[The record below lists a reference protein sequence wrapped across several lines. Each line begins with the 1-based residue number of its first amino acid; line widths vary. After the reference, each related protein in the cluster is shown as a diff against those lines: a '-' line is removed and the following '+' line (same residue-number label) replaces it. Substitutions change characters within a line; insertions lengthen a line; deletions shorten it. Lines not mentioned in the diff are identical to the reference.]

1 MKKNSIHKMIRN
13 VSEHEPSLFAYFA
26 VNALSSGFEPVLG
39 VFALQRIVAQLT
51 KTEGSL
57 QHVIIT
63 IFAYIFTSTTLKIIA
78 TQSDQRSWG
87 KFAFLRMEYLR
98 GICSKILT
106 MDYTYY
112 ENPSFFNE
120 KESVFEAVSSNN
132 VGLEGIYHKMFA
144 IAGKIVSIL
153 ILSIII
159 SFFHPVIVVV
169 LLLSVFASV
178 LAMRKASHFRH
189 AKKPELNQADR
200 RVSKLYESSANF
212 EYGKDIR
219 LFDLKG
225 RFLQVFRKEIDNF
238 KEVYTVIVN
247 REFTWNHLPAVVSAI
262 AEFVMY
268 AVLTFGVLNGLSIA
282 HFTMYMVS
290 VTLLSAKMREAALD
304 IGFIRD
310 QLLYVDDMY
319 EFMNTNLIT
328 ENSERSFLA
337 STPVKIEFVDVSFK
351 YPNTE
356 RWVLENLNLTIEPS
370 EKLALVGVN
379 GGGKTTLVKLLSGM
393 YRPTEGKILIN
404 GVDYLD
410 MKLADL
416 QGLIAMVSQEVQP
429 LAFSVAENVAASE
442 TYDRHRVEECLRQVG
457 LWEKISSFPKDI
469 ETSLLKIL
477 DEDGIVLSGGENQ
490 KLMIAR
496 ALYKHDTQMMIM
508 DEPTAALDALAEEK
522 IYREMND
529 IMQGKTAI
537 FISHRI
543 ASTRFCD
550 RIVLLDGGNIKETGT
565 HDLLMAS
572 GGLYR
577 EMFEAQAK
585 YYRESMEEAI

>member
-1 MKKNSIHKMIRN
+1 MKKNSIGKMIRN
-13 VSEHEPSLFAYFA
+13 VSKHDPSLFAYFA
-26 VNALSSGFEPVLG
+26 VNAFSSGFEPVLG
-39 VFALQRIVAQLT
+39 VFALQLIVAQLT
-51 KTEGSL
+51 KTNGSL

-63 IFAYIFTSTTLKIIA
+63 IFAYIFTSTALKIIA

-87 KFAFLRMEYLR
+87 RFAYLRMEYLR
-98 GICSKILT
+98 NICSKLLT
-106 MDYTYY
+106 MDYAYY

-120 KESVFEAVSSNN
+120 KESVFEAVSGNN
-132 VGLEGIYHKMFA
+132 LGLEGIYHRLFS
-144 IAGKIVSIL
+144 IAGKLVTIL
-153 ILSIII
+153 TLSIII
-159 SFFHPVIVVV
+159 SLFHPVIVIVMLV
-169 LLLSVFASV
+169 SVITSV
-178 LAMRKASHFRH
+178 LAMRKTSQFRH

-200 RVSKLYESSANF
+200 RVSRLYESSANF

-225 RFLQVFRKEIDNF
+225 RFLEVFRKEIDNF
-238 KEVYTVIVN
+238 KEVYTLIVN
-247 REFTWNHLPAVVSAI
+247 REFTLSHLPAFVSAV

-268 AVLTFGVLNGLSIA
+268 VVLTFGVLNGLSIA

-290 VTLLSAKMREAALD
+290 VTLLSAKMREAAID

-319 EFMNTNLIT
+319 EFIDTNLIT
-328 ENSERSFLA
+328 ENSDQPFCA
-337 STPVKIEFVDVSFK
+337 TTPVKIEFVDVSFQ
-351 YPNTE
+351 YPNTK
-356 RWVLENLNLTIEPS
+356 RWVLQNFNLTIEPS

-379 GGGKTTLVKLLSGM
+379 GGGKTTIVKLLSGM
-393 YRPTEGKILIN
+393 YRPTKGKILIN

-442 TYDRHRVEECLRQVG
+442 TYDRKRVEECLRRVG
-457 LWEKISSFPKDI
+457 LWEKISSYPKDI

-477 DEDGIVLSGGENQ
+477 DEEGIVLSGGENQ

-496 ALYKHDTQMMIM
+496 ALYKQGTQMMIM

-565 HDLLMAS
+565 HDELMAA

-577 EMFEAQAK
+577 EMFEVQAK
-585 YYRESMEEAI
+585 YYRESMEEAV

>member
-1 MKKNSIHKMIRN
+1 MSSIRKMIRN
-13 VSEHEPSLFAYFA
+13 VRGNEPSLFAYFA
-26 VNALSSGFEPVLG
+26 VNAFSSGFEPVLA
-39 VFALQRIVAQLT
+39 VFALRLIVVQLT
-51 KTEGSL
+51 KADGSAR
-57 QHVIIT
+57 HVIIT
-63 IFAYIFTSTTLKIIA
+63 IFAYILISAALKITA
-78 TQSDQRSWG
+78 TQSDMRSWG

-98 GICSKILT
+98 AICGKILT
-106 MDYTYY
+106 MDYAYY

-132 VGLEGIYHKMFA
+132 VGLEGIYHKLFS
-144 IAGKIVSIL
+144 IAGKIVSIMT
-153 ILSIII
+153 LSVII
-159 SFFHPVIVVV
+159 SFFNPVIVAVM
-169 LLLSVFASV
+169 LISVFTSV
-178 LAMRKASHFRH
+178 LAMKKTSRFKH

-200 RVSKLYESSANF
+200 RVSRLCESSANF
-212 EYGKDIR
+212 EFGKDIR
-219 LFDLKG
+219 LFDLKA
-225 RFLQVFRKEIDNF
+225 RFLEVFRKEIDNY

-247 REFTWNHLPAVVSAI
+247 REFAWNHLPALVSAA
-262 AEFVMY
+262 AELVMY
-268 AVLTFGVLNGLSIA
+268 AVLTFGLLNGLSVA
-282 HFTMYMVS
+282 NFTMYMVS
-290 VTLLSAKMREAALD
+290 VTLLTAKMREAAVD

-319 EFMNTNLIT
+319 EFIDTNLIT
-328 ENSERSFLA
+328 ENSDRPFSA
-337 STPVKIEFVDVSFK
+337 DAPVKIEFADVSFK

-356 RWVLENLNLTIEPS
+356 RYVLKNLNLTIEPS

-379 GGGKTTLVKLLSGM
+379 GGGKTTLVKLLTGM

-410 MKLADL
+410 MKLDDL
-416 QGLIAMVSQEVQP
+416 RGLVAMVSQEVQP
-429 LAFSVAENVAASE
+429 LAFSVAENVSASE
-442 TYDRHRVEECLRQVG
+442 TYDRARVEACLRQVG
-457 LWEKISSFPKDI
+457 LWEKISSFPKGI

-490 KLMIAR
+490 KFMIAR
-496 ALYKHDTQMMIM
+496 ALYKHGTQMMIM
-508 DEPTAALDALAEEK
+508 DEPTAALDALSEEK
-522 IYREMND
+522 IYKEMNE

-565 HDLLMAS
+565 HDSLMAS

-585 YYRESMEEAI
+585 YYRESTEEAV

>member
-1 MKKNSIHKMIRN
+1 MKKNSISKMIRN
-13 VSEHEPSLFAYFA
+13 VSLNEPSLFAYFA
-26 VNALSSGFEPVLG
+26 VNALSSGFEPVLS
-39 VFALQRIVAQLT
+39 VFALQLIVSQLT
-51 KTEGSL
+51 KANISHH
-57 QHVIIT
+57 HVIIT
-63 IFAYIFTSTTLKIIA
+63 IFAYILISTALKIMA
-78 TQSDQRSWG
+78 TQSNQRSWG

-98 GICSKILT
+98 SICSKILT
-106 MDYTYY
+106 MDYAYY

-120 KESVFEAVSSNN
+120 KESVFEAVTGNN
-132 VGLEGIYHKMFA
+132 VGLEGIYHRLFE
-144 IAGKIVSIL
+144 IGGKLVSIL
-153 ILSIII
+153 MLSLII
-159 SFFHPVIVVV
+159 SFFHPVIVLVMLV
-169 LLLSVFASV
+169 SVFTNV
-178 LAMRKASHFRH
+178 LAMRKTSQFRH
-189 AKKPELNQADR
+189 AKKPELNRADR
-200 RVSKLYESSANF
+200 RVSRLYESSANF
-212 EYGKDIR
+212 EFGKDIR
-219 LFDLKG
+219 LFDLKA
-225 RFLQVFRKEIDNF
+225 RFLEVFRKEIDSF

-247 REFTWNHLPAVVSAI
+247 REFTWNHLPALVLAAS
-262 AEFVMY
+262 EFVMY

-282 HFTMYMVS
+282 DFTMYMVS
-290 VTLLSAKMREAALD
+290 VTLLSAKMREAAID

-319 EFMNTNLIT
+319 QFIDTNLIT
-328 ENSERSFLA
+328 ENSDQSFSA
-337 STPVKIEFVDVSFK
+337 AAPVKIEFLDVSFK

-356 RWVLENLNLTIEPS
+356 RYVLKNLNLTIEPS

-442 TYDRHRVEECLRQVG
+442 TYDRVRVEKCLRQVG
-457 LWEKISSFPKDI
+457 LWEKISSFPKGI

-496 ALYKHDTQMMIM
+496 ALYKHGTQMMIM

-522 IYREMND
+522 IYREMNE
-529 IMQGKTAI
+529 IMQGKTSI

-565 HDLLMAS
+565 HDSLMAS

-585 YYRESMEEAI
+585 YYREPMEEAV